1 MFIVYA
7 NTLKQADV
15 VLLEVNRHFYLQL
28 VTTSLLYYINNRG
41 WLSLINASK
50 SNFLLAF
57 INMEWQ
63 IE

>member
-15 VLLEVNRHFYLQL
+15 VLLGVNRHFYLQL

-50 SNFLLAF
+50 SNILLAF